1 MPRTGGVYSPPAG
14 TKGTPN
20 TTIQSVPYNTW
31 VDDLTADANA
41 ARPITAGGTG
51 ATSASAARTGLGVAI
66 GSDVQAYDAG
76 LQSIAGLTTAAD
88 RMIYTTASDV
98 YATTALT
105 PFARTVLDDAD
116 ASTVLSTLG
125 VSTFM
130 KTVLDDVDAATARAT
145 LGVTIGTNVQAF
157 DAGLQSIAGL
167 TTAAN
172 QMIYTTALDAYATT
186 ALTAF
191 ARTILDDADASTV
204 LSTLGV
210 STFIKTLLDD
220 ADAATARTTLGLG
233 SLATASTI
241 NNANWSGT
249 DLAVANGG
257 TGASDA
263 ATARANLGLAAVAA
277 SGSASDLT
285 TGTLPDARLTGAY
298 TGITNLTMTG
308 QLTISN
314 SAPILRFQDT
324 TASAYDARIRLDANN
339 VYFDG
344 SSDGVTYGEVLRF
357 EMDTKIGY
365 MSQLFLTS
373 TGEGIRLQAPTAGN
387 DPFLSFYVAGVR
399 DAFIQYSDGAG
410 TASGF
415 RLVNDV
421 ATGGDTQLLLTNDG
435 GVAGLRYAVGASNYE
450 VWHSGNLA
458 ASDISAVPT
467 SRTVTAGNGMTGG
480 GALSANITLTMGTPS
495 TISNT
500 STNSVTS
507 TSHAHALDQTYAGV
521 YEGTS
526 ASNTSFP
533 IGTVISAR
541 GLYPIRARNST
552 QGVSLYTGDSGQF
565 ILSDAGTGVGTALS
579 GTWAFRGLE
588 WGDGSVAVHKMQRIS

>member
-51 ATSASAARTGLGVAI
+51 ATSASAARTALGVAI

-263 ATARANLGLAAVAA
+263 ATARINLGLAAVAA

-399 DAFIQYSDGAG
+399 QGYIQYTDGAG
-410 TASGF
+410 TSSGF
-415 RLVNDV
+415 KLFNDAAV
-421 ATGGDTQLLLTNDG
+421 GDSQILLTNDG
-435 GVAGLRYAVGASNYE
+435 GIAGLRYIANAINYE
-450 VWHSGNLA
+450 VYHSGNLTTG
-458 ASDISAVPT
+458 DIGAVPT
-467 SRTVTAGNGMTGG
+467 SRTITAGNGLTGG
-480 GALSANITLTMGTPS
+480 GDLTANRTLTLGTPS
-495 TISNT
+495 DITNST
-500 STNSVTS
+500 TNSVTS
-507 TSHAHALDQTYAGV
+507 TSHTHALGFVAAEV
-521 YEGTS
+521 YTGSTS
-526 ASNTSFP
+526 GETAFPLGHTVLAYSNALPTRNASNALY
-533 IGTVISAR
+533 ISSAFA
-541 GLYPIRARNST
+541 GM
-552 QGVSLYTGDSGQF
+552 YTLQTDGGAQ
-565 ILSDAGTGVGTALS
+565 LS
-579 GTWAFRGLE
+579 GTYRAHGFIQYSTGNYV
-588 WGDGSVAVHKMQRIS
+588 GIMQRTA